1 MLYSCQRASRGKFN
15 RIEIVRFN
23 QSKLFGLSRI
33 HTTLSQNAYSPSPYN
48 HFYIN
53 DPKPRSIM
61 SLPFTDRIIHQW
73 VVEELIKPYYVPRF
87 IAQTYACIPGRG
99 THAAVC
105 QAQLYLRRSLQ
116 VYRTP
121 YIIKLDIAQF
131 FHSIDTPTLFTI
143 LQRDIDDSEL
153 LKLLRTIIFTGITD
167 SGLPIGNYTSQYFA
181 NIYLNELDQYVKR
194 TLHVKLYVRYM
205 DDFLCFVDSKS
216 EAKRI
221 YRAIER
227 FLHDELRLQL
237 NPKSRYFPAHHSLDF
252 CGYKIYPRYLLLRD
266 RSKRRLC
273 QIIEDFEKDLD
284 SEERFEIRVNAWLG
298 HALHAS
304 SYTYATKKLGP
315 YATRFD
321 RLAPEQKSSS

>member
-1 MLYSCQRASRGKFN
+1 
-15 RIEIVRFN
+15 
-23 QSKLFGLSRI
+23 
-33 HTTLSQNAYSPSPYN
+33 
-48 HFYIN
+48 
-53 DPKPRSIM
+53 M

-87 IAQTYACIPGRG
+87 IAQTHACIPGRG
-99 THAAVC
+99 THAAVR
-105 QAQLYLRRSLQ
+105 QAQAYLCRSLQ
-116 VYRTP
+116 AYRTP
-121 YIIKLDIAQF
+121 YIIKLDVAKF
-131 FHSIDTPTLFTI
+131 FHSIDPPTLFAI
-143 LQRDIDDSEL
+143 LRRDIDDPEL
-153 LKLLRTIIFTGITD
+153 LTLLHAIIFNGVTD
-167 SGLPIGNYTSQYFA
+167 AGLPIGNYTSQYFA
-181 NIYLNELDQYVKR
+181 NIYLNELDQYIKR
-194 TLHVKLYVRYM
+194 TLHINMYVRYM

-221 YRAIER
+221 YRAIEQ

-237 NPKSRYFPAHHSLDF
+237 NPKSRYFPARHSLDF

-273 QIIEDFEKDLD
+273 HFEQNLD

-304 SYTYATKKLGP
+304 SYHYATKKLGT

-321 RLAPEQKSSS
+321 RLAPPQKK

>member
-1 MLYSCQRASRGKFN
+1 
-15 RIEIVRFN
+15 
-23 QSKLFGLSRI
+23 
-33 HTTLSQNAYSPSPYN
+33 
-48 HFYIN
+48 
-53 DPKPRSIM
+53 M

-99 THAAVC
+99 THAAVR
-105 QAQLYLRRSLQ
+105 QAQTYLCRSLQ

-121 YIIKLDIAQF
+121 YIIKLDIAKF

-143 LQRDIDDSEL
+143 LQRDIDDPEL
-153 LKLLRTIIFTGITD
+153 LKLLQTIIFTGITD

-181 NIYLNELDQYVKR
+181 NIYLNELDQYIKR
-194 TLHVKLYVRYM
+194 TLHIKLYVRYM
-205 DDFLCFVDSKS
+205 DDFLCFVGSKS
-216 EAKRI
+216 EAKQI
-221 YRAIER
+221 YRAIEQ

-252 CGYKIYPRYLLLRD
+252 CGYKIYPRYMLLRD

-273 QIIEDFEKDLD
+273 QIIDDFEQNLD

-304 SYTYATKKLGP
+304 SYHYATKKLGT

-321 RLAPEQKSSS
+321 RLAPPQKSSP